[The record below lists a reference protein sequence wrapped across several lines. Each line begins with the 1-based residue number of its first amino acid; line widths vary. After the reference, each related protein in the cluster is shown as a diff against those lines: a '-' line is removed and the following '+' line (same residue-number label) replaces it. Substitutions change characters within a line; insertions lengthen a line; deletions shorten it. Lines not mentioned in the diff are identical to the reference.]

1 MASTIGDVDI
11 RLLAQRHDAEP
22 IEIGTLTVSSMLS
35 PEGHVQVPAVDFII
49 TSHREAVEVLVAH
62 QRVGDGGGC
71 HCGGVELGQSYP
83 EHVARMLK
91 GPRP

>member
-1 MASTIGDVDI
+1 MATSIGAAAV
-11 RLLAQRHDAEP
+11 RLLAQHHDAEP
-22 IEIGTLTVSSMLS
+22 IEIATLTIPLTLS
-35 PEGHVQVPAVDFII
+35 PEGHVQLPDVDLIV
-49 TSHREAVEVLVAH
+49 TSHREAVDVLVAH

-91 GPRP
+91 GTQL

>member
-1 MASTIGDVDI
+1 MASTIGNVDI
-11 RLLAQRHDAEP
+11 RLLAQFHDAEP
-22 IEIGTLTVSSMLS
+22 IEIGTLTIPLPLS
-35 PEGHVQVPAVDFII
+35 PEGPVQVPDVDFIV
-49 TSHREAVEVLVAH
+49 TSHREVVDVLVAH

-91 GPRP
+91 GTQL